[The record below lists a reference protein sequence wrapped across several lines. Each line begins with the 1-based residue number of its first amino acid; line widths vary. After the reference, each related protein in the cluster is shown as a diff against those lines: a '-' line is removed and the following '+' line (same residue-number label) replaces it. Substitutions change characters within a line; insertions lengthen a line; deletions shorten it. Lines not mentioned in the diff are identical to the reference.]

1 MKTNERALNLE
12 IALLRSFA
20 VLVVLGFH
28 FFPSYFPLG
37 FLGVDIFFVISGYLM
52 VPLIYRSH
60 SISYFLWNRVKRLY
74 PPLIFCLFIFIIIGY
89 ISLLDDEFNILLRS
103 SFWSIL
109 QGQNFIEF
117 SRSGYFVD
125 SGGFRPFLNIW
136 SLSVEFQS
144 YVFLVL
150 LYFWFLKLHTPSN
163 KSYNVLYISII
174 FLSAYFIFE
183 FFSDPFFITPL
194 RLWEFLF
201 GCLAYHLSVEL
212 KFFSK
217 RKNKL
222 AYFIGFLL
230 PSISLLYY
238 IDDKEILTFIAVL
251 TTAAFICCVDVSEF
265 KINRVGT
272 RAYLYIGAIS
282 YSVYLMHYPAL
293 EFLKI
298 YTGSPNVLER
308 FSLLVIVFL
317 ISHIMDRCIQ
327 PWFTHIKNNNQ
338 LILVSSF
345 SFVILAA
352 SCLLVFS
359 GHRWVEVKNAELVSN
374 SEFKMDYNHECG
386 FPREKYKDE
395 RCRISEKLVDKS
407 DPKFVLIGD
416 SLSNSLTTM
425 FDTLGKDEVKYVQ
438 YIQYGK
444 GSCPIVLKT
453 ESVECQ
459 QFSHR
464 VLADI
469 EKYGGNSVLVVMAQW
484 SLYPEKSLYSLE
496 EFLRR
501 SRASNKKVIVSLSFP
516 LGARPRTCIDRGIP
530 SLSGNQHCDTPL
542 NVSIERSQ
550 KAHEV
555 IRGLVHKYGYEL
567 FDPSGFFCDLKYC
580 KVVDK
585 NTLLYFDDSHI
596 TRAGGAYLA
605 AKSKG
610 WLDENAL

>member
-74 PPLIFCLFIFIIIGY
+74 PPLIFCLLTFIIIGY
-89 ISLLDDEFNILLRS
+89 FSLLDDEFNILLRS

-150 LYFWFLKLHTPSN
+150 LYFWFLKLYTPSN
-163 KSYNVLYISII
+163 KSYNILFISII
-174 FLSAYFIFE
+174 FLSAYFIFAS
-183 FFSDPFFITPL
+183 FSEPFFITPL

-212 KFFSK
+212 NLFSK
-217 RKNKL
+217 RKNTL
-222 AYFIGFLL
+222 TYFIGFFLA
-230 PSISLLYY
+230 SISLLYY
-238 IDDKEILTFIAVL
+238 INDKETLTFITVL
-251 TTAAFICCVDVSEF
+251 TTVAFICCVNVSRF
-265 KINRVGT
+265 KINGVVT
-272 RAYLYIGAIS
+272 RIYLYIGAIS
-282 YSVYLMHYPAL
+282 YSLYLMHYPAL
-293 EFLKI
+293 EFLRV
-298 YTGSPNVLER
+298 YNGSPNVLER
-308 FSLLVIVFL
+308 FSLLVIVFF
-317 ISHIMDRCIQ
+317 ISHVMDRCIQ
-327 PWFTHIKNNNQ
+327 PWFINKNKQNQ
-338 LILVSSF
+338 LILVSSC
-345 SFVILAA
+345 SFFILAA

-359 GHRWVEVKNAELVSN
+359 DHRWVEVRNSELVSN

-386 FPREKYKDE
+386 FPREKYSDE
-395 RCRISEKLVDKS
+395 RCRISEKLVNTS

-425 FDTLGKDEVKYVQ
+425 FDALDRNDAKYTQ

-453 ESVECQ
+453 ENVECQ
-459 QFSHR
+459 EFSHR

-484 SLYPEKSLYSLE
+484 SLYPERSLYSLE
-496 EFLRR
+496 EFLSR
-501 SRASNKKVIVSLSFP
+501 SRANNKKVIVSLSFP

-530 SLSGNQHCDTPL
+530 FISGNQNCDTPL
-542 NVSIERSQ
+542 NVSAERSQ
-550 KAHEV
+550 NAHEV
-555 IRGLVHKYGYEL
+555 IRSLVHKYGYEL

-596 TRAGGAYLA
+596 TRAGGEYLA
-605 AKSKG
+605 VKSKG
-610 WLDENAL
+610 WWDEKTL

>member
-60 SISYFLWNRVKRLY
+60 SISFFLWNRVKRLY
-74 PPLIFCLFIFIIIGY
+74 PPLIFCLFIFIVIGY
-89 ISLLDDEFNILLRS
+89 FSLLDDEFNILLRS

-144 YVFLVL
+144 YVFLVI
-150 LYFWFLKLHTPSN
+150 LYCLFLKLYTPSN
-163 KSYNVLYISII
+163 KSYKILYISII
-174 FLSAYFIFE
+174 FLSAYFIFAS
-183 FFSDPFFITPL
+183 FSEPFFITPL

-217 RKNKL
+217 RKNKST
-222 AYFIGFLL
+222 YFLGFLL
-230 PSISLLYY
+230 TSISFLYY
-238 IDDKEILTFIAVL
+238 IDNREILTFITVL
-251 TTAAFICCVDVSEF
+251 TTAAFICCVDVSAF
-265 KINRVGT
+265 KINGVVTRV
-272 RAYLYIGAIS
+272 YLYIGAIS
-282 YSVYLMHYPAL
+282 YSLYLIHYPAL
-293 EFLKI
+293 EFLKV

-308 FSLLVIVFL
+308 LALLVIVF
-317 ISHIMDRCIQ
+317 IIAHIMDRCIQ
-327 PWFTHIKNNNQ
+327 PWFTHNKKQNQ
-338 LILVSSF
+338 LILVFSCSF
-345 SFVILAA
+345 FILAI

-359 GHRWVEVKNAELVSN
+359 GHRWVEVKNSELVSN
-374 SEFKMDYNHECG
+374 SEFKMDYNHKCG
-386 FPREKYKDE
+386 FPREKYNDE
-395 RCRISEKLVDKS
+395 RCRVSEKLVDKS
-407 DPKFVLIGD
+407 APKFVLIGD

-425 FDTLGKDEVKYVQ
+425 FDALGKNEAKYAQ

-444 GSCPIVLKT
+444 GSCPIVLRT

-459 QFSHR
+459 NFSHR
-464 VLADI
+464 VLADV
-469 EKYGGNSVLVVMAQW
+469 EKYGDNSVLVVMAQW
-484 SLYPEKSLYSLE
+484 SLYSENSLYSLE
-496 EFLRR
+496 EFLKKSR
-501 SRASNKKVIVSLSFP
+501 SSNKKVIVSLSFP
-516 LGARPRTCIDRGIP
+516 LGARPRTCIERGIS

-542 NVSIERSQ
+542 KVSIERSR

-555 IRGLVHKYGYEL
+555 IGSLVRKYGYEL
-567 FDPSGFFCDLKYC
+567 FNPSDFYCDFKYC
-580 KVVDK
+580 KVVEK
-585 NTLLYFDDSHI
+585 HTLLYFDDSHI

-605 AKSKG
+605 VKSKE
-610 WLDENAL
+610 WWDDNTL